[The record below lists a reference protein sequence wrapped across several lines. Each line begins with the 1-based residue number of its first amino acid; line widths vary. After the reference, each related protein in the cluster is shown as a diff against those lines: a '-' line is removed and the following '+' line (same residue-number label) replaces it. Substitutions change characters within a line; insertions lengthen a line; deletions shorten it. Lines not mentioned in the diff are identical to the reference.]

1 MDVVMDDVSLS
12 NGRIEEDMEI
22 DEVVETEIFTE
33 TETDIFTETETDIFT
48 ETETEKRIKINF
60 TKRSIT
66 IYL

>member
-1 MDVVMDDVSLS
+1 MDVVMEDVSLS
-12 NGRIEEDMEI
+12 NGRIEEDMEL

-33 TETDIFTETETDIFT
+33 TETEIFTKTDSEI
-48 ETETEKRIKINF
+48 RIKINL